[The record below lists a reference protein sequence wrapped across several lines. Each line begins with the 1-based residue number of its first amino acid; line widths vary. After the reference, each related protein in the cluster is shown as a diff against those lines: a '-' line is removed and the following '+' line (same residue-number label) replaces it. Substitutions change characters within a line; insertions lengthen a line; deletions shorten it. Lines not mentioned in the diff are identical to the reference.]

1 MDIQATRDKVLLAAL
16 PHVPFDGWTLGALR
30 HGVADAGL
38 TPDMARRAFPGGM
51 AEVAAHFSDYADRRM
66 LAELEKRDL
75 PGLRVRDRIATTVRV
90 RLEQNAPHREA
101 VRRLLS
107 FLALPFN
114 AGLAARC
121 TWRTVSA
128 MWYAAGD
135 EATDFNF
142 YTKRALLTPVYTT
155 TVLYWLADDSEGF
168 ADTWG
173 FLDRRIGDVMR
184 IPGLTARLR
193 KALPACPSPLSAFRA
208 AAQRRE

>member
-1 MDIQATRDKVLLAAL
+1 MAL
-16 PHVPFDGWTLGALR
+16 
-30 HGVADAGL
+30 
-38 TPDMARRAFPGGM
+38 RAFPGGM
-51 AEVAAHFSDYADRRM
+51 TEVAAHFSDYADRRM
-66 LAELEKRDL
+66 LEELEKRDL
-75 PGLRVRDRIATTVRV
+75 PGLRVRERIAMTVRV
-90 RLEQNAPHREA
+90 RLEQNAHHREA

-121 TWRTVSA
+121 TWRTVNA

-193 KALPACPSPLSAFRA
+193 KALSACPSPLGAFRA